1 MNRAAA
7 GIATVHNWNQVCN
20 GGLTIGALA
29 IGDEEPELCGKIL
42 HHALASVQLAMQSY
56 APDGGWG
63 EGPGYWGYATSYNV
77 TMLACLESAV
87 GSDFGLSKFPG
98 FDQTALF
105 PLYMTG
111 SGNRWF
117 NFADCSEHAGRS
129 DCLLWLGRRFNC
141 RPPRGWGPRPSGPPP
156 RR

>member
-7 GIATVHNWNQVCN
+7 GIASVHNWNQVCN

-42 HHALASVQLAMQSY
+42 HHALTSVQLAMRSY

-77 TMLACLESAV
+77 TMLACLESAAGQRLRAV
-87 GSDFGLSKFPG
+87 EVPRFRPDRALSLVH
-98 FDQTALF
+98 D
-105 PLYMTG
+105 
-111 SGNRWF
+111 
-117 NFADCSEHAGRS
+117 
-129 DCLLWLGRRFNC
+129 GRRQSLLQF
-141 RPPRGWGPRPSGPPP
+141 

>member
-1 MNRAAA
+1 M
-7 GIATVHNWNQVCN
+7 TV
-20 GGLTIGALA
+20 GALA

-42 HHALASVQLAMQSY
+42 HDALTSVQLAMRSY

-87 GSDFGLSKFPG
+87 GTDFGLSKFPG
-98 FDQTALF
+98 FDQTALY

-111 SGNRWF
+111 GGNRWF
-117 NFADCSEHAGRS
+117 NFADSSERPAAPIACSGWAIAS
-129 DCLLWLGRRFNC
+129 SC
-141 RPPRGWGPRPSGPPP
+141 RPPRGWGGD
-156 RR
+156 RRHTLRR